1 MKKPGR
7 TAPQGREIGSM
18 EAIASLMKII
28 WKADKVYFLVYFLL
42 SLTTAASGMI
52 NLVLPKMLIDGIS
65 QGWPA
70 GRFIP
75 AVALFCL
82 AKYLILQLLALMNR
96 QNKVHQEALDRR
108 LPTLLAEKTMRMS
121 YRMLEDP
128 QVLDLKER
136 ALFPITNYGA
146 VYQLLDSGVRLL
158 SAGIT
163 LISLSAVLL
172 YFSPL
177 FLLVLIL
184 LSAAAMMLSSRFMK
198 MIQATMQEVIP
209 INRRYG
215 YYANTAGEA
224 PFQKEYRI
232 YGMDKLMLKKIKEY
246 NRIITSWLHGV
257 HVKQANNE
265 CLQALI
271 AGVVRL
277 MAYGYTALR
286 VLGAD
291 WGAQIGLGDF
301 SVIVMA
307 TENFFKSFREGA
319 MGILTTGQ
327 SAAYLIPFCS
337 FMKLDEGEKREGVA
351 IREIGEFRSLRFEGV
366 SFSYPKTDRLIL
378 DGISFE
384 IKAGEKISIVGLN
397 NAGKSTI
404 VKLICRLFDPQEGR
418 ILYNGVDIRE
428 YDRRVYLQK
437 LSCVFQDF
445 RLFPFS
451 LLDNIAP
458 AGIRDEA
465 GVWKVLR
472 ETGMEEAVKS
482 LPRGLDTKLNKALW
496 EEATDFSGGQ
506 KQKLA
511 IARCLYRP
519 AGLVIM
525 DEPTA
530 ALDPLAE
537 SEVYEHFHEL
547 TRGRTAIFISHR
559 MSSST
564 FCDKILLLQDAKIV
578 AFDSHENLMKGDNLY
593 RELFQTQAKN
603 YVVNAEC

>member
-1 MKKPGR
+1 MKKPSR
-7 TAPQGREIGSM
+7 TAPKGREIGSM

-136 ALFPITNYGA
+136 ALFPITYGA

-163 LISLSAVLL
+163 LISLSAVLFI
-172 YFSPL
+172 FSPL

-198 MIQATMQEVIP
+198 TIQATMQEVIP

-337 FMKLDEGEKREGVA
+337 FMKLDEDEKREGIA

-428 YDRRVYLQK
+428 YDRRVYLRK

-525 DEPTA
+525 DE
-530 ALDPLAE
+530 
-537 SEVYEHFHEL
+537 
-547 TRGRTAIFISHR
+547 
-559 MSSST
+559 
-564 FCDKILLLQDAKIV
+564 
-578 AFDSHENLMKGDNLY
+578 
-593 RELFQTQAKN
+593 
-603 YVVNAEC
+603 

>member
-18 EAIASLMKII
+18 EAILSLMKII

-82 AKYLILQLLALMNR
+82 AKYLILQLLALMSR

-224 PFQKEYRI
+224 LFQKEYRI

-286 VLGAD
+286 VLSSE

-337 FMKLDEGEKREGVA
+337 FMKLDEDEKREGAA
-351 IREIGEFRSLRFEGV
+351 IREIGEFRSLRFDHV

-458 AGIRDEA
+458 AGIRDES

-593 RELFQTQAKN
+593 RELFQTQARN
-603 YVVNAEC
+603 YVVNAG

>member
-1 MKKPGR
+1 MKKPSR

-136 ALFPITNYGA
+136 ALFPITYGA

-337 FMKLDEGEKREGVA
+337 FMKLDEDEKREGVA
-351 IREIGEFRSLRFEGV
+351 IREIGEFRSLRFDNV

-384 IKAGEKISIVGLN
+384 IKAG
-397 NAGKSTI
+397 
-404 VKLICRLFDPQEGR
+404 
-418 ILYNGVDIRE
+418 
-428 YDRRVYLQK
+428 
-437 LSCVFQDF
+437 
-445 RLFPFS
+445 
-451 LLDNIAP
+451 
-458 AGIRDEA
+458 
-465 GVWKVLR
+465 
-472 ETGMEEAVKS
+472 
-482 LPRGLDTKLNKALW
+482 
-496 EEATDFSGGQ
+496 
-506 KQKLA
+506 
-511 IARCLYRP
+511 
-519 AGLVIM
+519 
-525 DEPTA
+525 
-530 ALDPLAE
+530 
-537 SEVYEHFHEL
+537 
-547 TRGRTAIFISHR
+547 
-559 MSSST
+559 
-564 FCDKILLLQDAKIV
+564 
-578 AFDSHENLMKGDNLY
+578 
-593 RELFQTQAKN
+593 
-603 YVVNAEC
+603 

>member
-65 QGWPA
+65 RGWPA

-82 AKYLILQLLALMNR
+82 AKYLILQLLALMSR

-198 MIQATMQEVIP
+198 TIQATMQEVIP

-224 PFQKEYRI
+224 LFQKEYRI

-337 FMKLDEGEKREGVA
+337 FMKLDEDEKREGVA
-351 IREIGEFRSLRFEGV
+351 IREIGEFRSLRFDNV

-428 YDRRVYLQK
+428 YDRRVYLHK

-603 YVVNAEC
+603 YLVNAEC

>member
-7 TAPQGREIGSM
+7 TAPKGREIGSM

-82 AKYLILQLLALMNR
+82 AKYLILQLLALMSR

-136 ALFPITNYGA
+136 ALFPITYGA

-184 LSAAAMMLSSRFMK
+184 LSAAAMLLSSRFMK
-198 MIQATMQEVIP
+198 TIQATMQEVIP

-224 PFQKEYRI
+224 LFQKEYRI

-337 FMKLDEGEKREGVA
+337 FMKLDEDEKREGIA
-351 IREIGEFRSLRFEGV
+351 IREIGEFRSLRFDHV

>member
-7 TAPQGREIGSM
+7 TAPKGREIGSM

-82 AKYLILQLLALMNR
+82 AKYLILQLLALMSR

-136 ALFPITNYGA
+136 ALFPITYGA

-184 LSAAAMMLSSRFMK
+184 LSAAAMLLSSRFMK

-257 HVKQANNE
+257 HVKRVYSE
-265 CLQALI
+265 CLQGRS

-277 MAYGYTALR
+277 RAYGYTALR
-286 VLGAD
+286 VLSAD

-337 FMKLDEGEKREGVA
+337 FMKLDEDEKREGVA
-351 IREIGEFRSLRFEGV
+351 IREIGEFRSLRFDHV
-366 SFSYPKTDRLIL
+366 SFSYPKTDKLIL

-404 VKLICRLFDPQEGR
+404 VKLICRLFDPREGR

-428 YDRRVYLQK
+428 YDRQIYLRK

-451 LLDNIAP
+451 LLDNIAH
-458 AGIRDEA
+458 ADIRDEA

-593 RELFQTQAKN
+593 RELFRTQAKN
-603 YVVNAEC
+603 YVLNAG